1 MVNIKELFF
10 LYLPFPSIFAFYMKK
25 IMHDFE
31 KELAPFK
38 AALTHHPLYT
48 KIQSIEDIHI
58 FMEQHVFAVWDFMSL
73 VKKLQIELTTTQ
85 LPWIPSKY
93 PQAGRLI
100 NEIVW
105 GEETDLNREGE
116 IMSHFE
122 MYLQAMQE
130 AGAKTLAMQEFLVR
144 LSQGT
149 PIEQVIRES
158 TLPPYVKDFLSF
170 TFSTIATNK
179 IHVIA
184 AVFTFGREDLIPDMF
199 IAMVK
204 NLRKEGVPLKHLIYY
219 LDRHIE
225 VDGDEHGPM
234 ALQMMEE
241 LCQGDPEKIS
251 EAIAAAKKALEMRI
265 KLWDGISAELT
276 SNVLI

>member
-1 MVNIKELFF
+1 
-10 LYLPFPSIFAFYMKK
+10 
-25 IMHDFE
+25 MHDFE

-38 AALTHHPLYT
+38 TALAHHPLYT
-48 KIQSIEDIHI
+48 KIQSIEDIHV

-93 PQAGRLI
+93 HQAGRLI

-105 GEETDLNREGE
+105 GEETDINKDGE

-130 AGAKTLAMQEFLVR
+130 AGANTLVVQEFLDR

-149 PIEQVIRES
+149 PIEELIRES
-158 TLPPYVKDFLSF
+158 TLTPYVKDFLSF

-179 IHVIA
+179 IHAIA
-184 AVFTFGREDLIPDMF
+184 AVFTFGREDLIPS
-199 IAMVK
+199 K
-204 NLRKEGVPLKHLIYY
+204 SHCLC
-219 LDRHIE
+219 
-225 VDGDEHGPM
+225 
-234 ALQMMEE
+234 LQT
-241 LCQGDPEKIS
+241 IS
-251 EAIAAAKKALEMRI
+251 
-265 KLWDGISAELT
+265 LT
-276 SNVLI
+276 F

>member
-48 KIQSIEDIHI
+48 KIQTIEDIHI

-241 LCQGDPEKIS
+241 LCQGDSEKIS

>member
-1 MVNIKELFF
+1 
-10 LYLPFPSIFAFYMKK
+10 MKK
-25 IMHDFE
+25 NMHDFE
-31 KELAPFK
+31 KELTPFK
-38 AALTHHPLYT
+38 EALTHHPLYT
-48 KIQSIEDIHI
+48 KIQSIKDIHV

-105 GEETDLNREGE
+105 GEETDLNKDGE

-130 AGAKTLAMQEFLVR
+130 AGANTLVMEEFLDH
-144 LSQGT
+144 LSQGD

-158 TLPPYVKDFLSF
+158 ILTPYVKDFLSF

-225 VDGDEHGPM
+225 LDGDEHGPM
-234 ALQMMEE
+234 ALQMIEE
-241 LCQGDPEKIS
+241 LCQGDPVKIS
-251 EAIAAAKKALEMRI
+251 EAITAAKTALEMRI
-265 KLWDGISAELT
+265 KLWDGISKELT
-276 SNVLI
+276 SDILI

>member
-1 MVNIKELFF
+1 VNIKELFF

-25 IMHDFE
+25 NMHDFE

-38 AALTHHPLYT
+38 AALTHHPLYK
-48 KIQSIEDIHI
+48 KIQSIEDIHV

-105 GEETDLNREGE
+105 GEETDLNKDGE

-130 AGAKTLAMQEFLVR
+130 AGANTLIMQEFLVR

-158 TLPPYVKDFLSF
+158 TLNPYVKDFLSF

-199 IAMVK
+199 IEMVK

-234 ALQMMEE
+234 ALQMIEE
-241 LCQGDPEKIS
+241 LCQGDAEKIS
-251 EAIAAAKKALEMRI
+251 EAIAAAKTALEMRI

>member
-1 MVNIKELFF
+1 
-10 LYLPFPSIFAFYMKK
+10 MKK
-25 IMHDFE
+25 NMHDFE
-31 KELAPFK
+31 KELTPFK
-38 AALTHHPLYT
+38 EALTHHPLYT
-48 KIQSIEDIHI
+48 KIQSIKDIHV

-105 GEETDLNREGE
+105 GEETDLNKDGE

-130 AGAKTLAMQEFLVR
+130 AGANTLVMEEFLDH
-144 LSQGT
+144 LSQGD

-158 TLPPYVKDFLSF
+158 ILTPYVKDFYPLLSQPSLPIKF
-170 TFSTIATNK
+170 MLLQPYLLL
-179 IHVIA
+179 
-184 AVFTFGREDLIPDMF
+184 GEDLIPDMF

-225 VDGDEHGPM
+225 LDGDEHGPM
-234 ALQMMEE
+234 ALQMIEE
-241 LCQGDPEKIS
+241 LCQGDPVKIS
-251 EAIAAAKKALEMRI
+251 EAITAAKTALEMRI
-265 KLWDGISAELT
+265 KLWDGISKELT
-276 SNVLI
+276 SDILI

>member
-1 MVNIKELFF
+1 
-10 LYLPFPSIFAFYMKK
+10 MKK
-25 IMHDFE
+25 NMHDFE
-31 KELAPFK
+31 KELAPLR

-48 KIQSIEDIHI
+48 KIQTIEDIQI

-85 LPWIPSKY
+85 IPWVPSKY
-93 PQAGRLI
+93 PTAGRLI

-105 GEETDLNREGE
+105 GEETDLNKDGE

-122 MYLQAMQE
+122 MYVQAMQE
-130 AGAKTLAMQEFLVR
+130 AGADISSIQNLIEDLSKGHSIDAIIAAQDLTPFVKEFI
-144 LSQGT
+144 Q
-149 PIEQVIRES
+149 
-158 TLPPYVKDFLSF
+158 F

-234 ALQMMEE
+234 ALQMIEE
-241 LCQGDPEKIS
+241 LCQGDPQKTS
-251 EAIAAAKKALEMRI
+251 EAIAAAKTALEMRI
-265 KLWDGISAELT
+265 KLWDGILARLT
-276 SNVLI
+276 STVLI

>member
-1 MVNIKELFF
+1 MNIKELFF

-25 IMHDFE
+25 NMHDFE

-38 AALTHHPLYT
+38 AALTHHPLYK
-48 KIQSIEDIHI
+48 KIQSIEDIHV

-105 GEETDLNREGE
+105 GEETDLNKDGE

-130 AGAKTLAMQEFLVR
+130 AGANTLIMQEFLVR

-158 TLPPYVKDFLSF
+158 TLTPYVKDFLSF

-199 IAMVK
+199 IEMVK

-234 ALQMMEE
+234 ALQMIEE
-241 LCQGDPEKIS
+241 LCQGDAEKIS
-251 EAIAAAKKALEMRI
+251 EAIAAAKTALEMRI

>member
-1 MVNIKELFF
+1 
-10 LYLPFPSIFAFYMKK
+10 MKK
-25 IMHDFE
+25 NMHDFE
-31 KELAPFK
+31 KELAPLR
-38 AALTHHPLYT
+38 AALTDHPLYT
-48 KIQSIEDIHI
+48 KIQTIEDIQV

-85 LPWIPSKY
+85 IPWVPSKF
-93 PQAGRLI
+93 PTAGRLI

-105 GEETDLNREGE
+105 GEETDLNKDGD

-122 MYLQAMQE
+122 MYVQAMQE
-130 AGAKTLAMQEFLVR
+130 AGANTQGIQKLLND
-144 LSQGT
+144 LSKGNT
-149 PIEQVIRES
+149 IESVIEQQEIS
-158 TLPPYVKDFLSF
+158 PFVKEFIQF

-204 NLRKEGVPLKHLIYY
+204 NLRKEGVPLKHLISY

-234 ALQMMEE
+234 ALQMIEE
-241 LCQGDPEKIS
+241 LCQGDPQKIT
-251 EAIAAAKKALEMRI
+251 EAIAAAKTALEMRI
-265 KLWDGISAELT
+265 KLWDGILAQLT
-276 SNVLI
+276 ATVLI